1 MKVLTR
7 VALTLSMLAGLAA
20 AGASDAAAASRDVTV
35 TVVDATGRPVAGAEV
50 VVAAERETVVATD
63 AQGKVTFETTA
74 ATVEVTVTA
83 RDGASGSAKSSADA
97 ISVTLKGRS

>member
-20 AGASDAAAASRDVTV
+20 AGASHAAAASREVVV
-35 TVVDATGRPVAGAEV
+35 TVVDASGRPVAGAEV
-50 VVAAERETVVATD
+50 VVAAERESIAQTD
-63 AQGKVTFETTA
+63 AEGRVTIETTA

-83 RDGASGSAKSSADA
+83 RDGATGSAKSSADA
-97 ISVTLKGRS
+97 IDIALKGRS